1 MPAISNINVKV
12 EIENVDLF
20 ICLNLRY
27 LTRLNL
33 VYFSGQFPRNL
44 CLIQA
49 YLSLHK
55 IIKWSLEGMLI

>member
-1 MPAISNINVKV
+1 MKV

-33 VYFSGQFPRNL
+33 VYSSHQFPRNL
-44 CLIQA
+44 RLIQA
-49 YLSLHK
+49 SLSLQK
-55 IIKWSLEGMLI
+55 IIKWLPEGMLI